1 MSLEPNKISFQ
12 EIGINALGA
21 LVSWIA
27 WGVTILVMLFILWNF
42 ITIPQAMENYG
53 FSSGGVLFP
62 IILSAVTLIWSSVS
76 VFLGTK
82 ILAAISGQRYKNNR
96 VTSTQLGVF
105 MIFLYIIFTPVYIWV
120 SITAYQSLMLVF
132 LIHVLV
138 LMMAVSI
145 ILETMNN
152 YRYIIVWI
160 YGSFLGLII
169 SGLITLTLFTQ
180 LDTGLTKLIILIL
193 LLPIIQSTTLA
204 SKQIFEYLY
213 RSYYVYSGNDI
224 LWDIFDRI
232 QQEENEKLRDEEAEN
247 II

>member
-1 MSLEPNKISFQ
+1 MSLEPNKISLQ
-12 EIGINALGA
+12 ELGINTLGA
-21 LVSWIA
+21 FVSGIA
-27 WGVTILVMLFILWNF
+27 GGVTIIVMLFVLWNF

-62 IILSAVTLIWSSVS
+62 IILSIVTLIWSSVS

-96 VTSTQLGVF
+96 VTYTQLGVF

-120 SITAYQSLMLVF
+120 SITAYESLMLVF

-145 ILETMNN
+145 ILEAMNN

-160 YGSFLGLII
+160 YGSFLGLVI
-169 SGLITLTLFTQ
+169 SGLITLAIFTQ

-193 LLPIIQSTTLA
+193 LLPIIQSTTIA
-204 SKQIFEYLY
+204 CKQIFEYLY
-213 RSYYVYSGNDI
+213 RRYYVYSGSDI
-224 LWDIFDRI
+224 LGDIFDRI
-232 QQEENEKLRDEEAEN
+232 KDEEAEKNREEEAAN